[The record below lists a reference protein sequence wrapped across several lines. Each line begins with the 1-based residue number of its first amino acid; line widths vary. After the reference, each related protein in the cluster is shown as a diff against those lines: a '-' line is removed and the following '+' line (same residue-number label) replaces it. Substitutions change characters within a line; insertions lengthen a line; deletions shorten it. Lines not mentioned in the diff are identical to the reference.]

1 MKRDQAKKVDTLKQQ
16 AIAEKQETVENL
28 QKKLQECKSSINAYK
43 EDIEKLTNE
52 VENLKK
58 KIHLNLVSEDG
69 LSFSFGTNRLVMSLL
84 ECNISE
90 TQVPLVMEK
99 VFEFAGLTYDKVPSK
114 STVSNLSHQRTI
126 VSDIQLGEVLPKK
139 ENLFPKD
146 CMNSKIVKIYE
157 FHDRGFPDHGII
169 THSAR

>member
-1 MKRDQAKKVDTLKQQ
+1 
-16 AIAEKQETVENL
+16 
-28 QKKLQECKSSINAYK
+28 
-43 EDIEKLTNE
+43 
-52 VENLKK
+52 
-58 KIHLNLVSEDG
+58 
-69 LSFSFGTNRLVMSLL
+69 MSLL

-146 CMNSKIVKIYE
+146 CMNSMIVKIYE
-157 FHDRGFPDHGII
+157 FHDRGFPDYGII

>member
-43 EDIEKLTNE
+43 EDIEKL
-52 VENLKK
+52 
-58 KIHLNLVSEDG
+58 NLVSEDG
-69 LSFSFGTNRLVMSLL
+69 LSFTFGTNRLVMSLL

-146 CMNSKIVKIYE
+146 CMNSMIVKIYE